1 MVKRVDDEL
10 SSAARVAITVA
21 TQMADRLARAR
32 EEAARTAQGRSEH
45 EVKQLQERF
54 SAERDAAV
62 AKVSVVERPE
72 FWERSSLMEQ
82 ASMHETAQQWK
93 DVDPR
98 AQAASETIG
107 RELRERY
114 GIDVTNPQANPDAVR
129 AALILRE
136 RAEAEAMQ
144 AAATAEKSGRGEAAV
159 ETALA
164 GAALDEAARLDAR
177 AASERN
183 DGQATAAAEPNADV
197 DTSRTDRAAELELQA
212 REYDSQA
219 NAGGTPD
226 RTPDELRE
234 LAEDARAQAQLHR
247 EPAEVGAAQQASQ
260 AGAETNAASDQG
272 RANAER
278 STGEAHYDS
287 AELSHGDGRGA
298 RSPGRTEGDRR
309 RPHARRGLAGS
320 ARVRGTRPGA
330 AGERAP
336 DQARP
341 RREPCH
347 RAHPAGPLGEDRRGK
362 AESSMN
368 LIVAGVMT

>member
-1 MVKRVDDEL
+1 MTDQGDGIDDEL

-21 TQMADRLARAR
+21 TQMADRLTRAR
-32 EEAARTAQGRSEH
+32 EEAARTAQGRSVH
-45 EVKQLQERF
+45 EVKQLQQRF

-72 FWERSSLMEQ
+72 YWERSSLMEQ

-136 RAEAEAMQ
+136 RAEATQ
-144 AAATAEKSGRGEAAV
+144 AAATTEKSGRGEAAV

-183 DGQATAAAEPNADV
+183 DGQAIAAEPDADV

-219 NAGGTPD
+219 DAGGD
-226 RTPDELRE
+226 IAGRTPDELRE

-247 EPAEVGAAQQASQ
+247 EPAEVGAAQGAPQQAAQ
-260 AGAETNAASDQG
+260 AGAETNAASDQA

-287 AELSHGDGRGA
+287 AERRTAMAAELGRQGVPQQTVDVRMRADVSHGRPASDAPVQGQQVNVPQTKRGRGA
-298 RSPGRTEGDRR
+298 NRGAQRTQQDR
-309 RPHARRGLAGS
+309 
-320 ARVRGTRPGA
+320 
-330 AGERAP
+330 
-336 DQARP
+336 
-341 RREPCH
+341 
-347 RAHPAGPLGEDRRGK
+347 
-362 AESSMN
+362 
-368 LIVAGVMT
+368 

>member
-1 MVKRVDDEL
+1 MTDQGDGIDDEL

-21 TQMADRLARAR
+21 TQMADRFARAR
-32 EEAARTAQGRSEH
+32 EEAARNSQGRSEQ
-45 EVKQLQERF
+45 EVKQLQARF

-62 AKVSVVERPE
+62 AKVSVVDRPE

-93 DVDPR
+93 DLDPR

-107 RELRERY
+107 RELHERY

-136 RAEAEAMQ
+136 RADAEAAQ
-144 AAATAEKSGRGEAAV
+144 AAASAEKSGRGEAAV

-183 DGQATAAAEPNADV
+183 DGQAITTEPDADV

-219 NAGGTPD
+219 EAGGTAD
-226 RTPDELRE
+226 RSPDELRE

-247 EPAEVGAAQQASQ
+247 EPAEVGATQSAPQQAAQ

-272 RANAER
+272 RANVEHSA
-278 STGEAHYDS
+278 GEVTYDS
-287 AELSHGDGRGA
+287 AERRTAMAAELGRQGVPQQTVDVRMRAEVSQGRPASEAPIQGQQVNVPQTKRGRGA
-298 RSPGRTEGDRR
+298 NRGAERTQQDR
-309 RPHARRGLAGS
+309 
-320 ARVRGTRPGA
+320 
-330 AGERAP
+330 
-336 DQARP
+336 
-341 RREPCH
+341 
-347 RAHPAGPLGEDRRGK
+347 
-362 AESSMN
+362 
-368 LIVAGVMT
+368 

>member
-1 MVKRVDDEL
+1 MTDQGDGIDDKL

-21 TQMADRLARAR
+21 TQMADRLARPR
-32 EEAARTAQGRSEH
+32 EEAARNSQGRSEH
-45 EVKQLQERF
+45 EVKQLQARF
-54 SAERDAAV
+54 GAERDAAV
-62 AKVSVVERPE
+62 AKVSVVERRE
-72 FWERSSLMEQ
+72 FWERSSLLEQ

-144 AAATAEKSGRGEAAV
+144 AAATAEKFGRGEAAV

-164 GAALDEAARLDAR
+164 GDALDKAARLDAR
-177 AASERN
+177 AAAERI
-183 DGQATAAAEPNADV
+183 DGQAIATEPNGDA
-197 DTSRTDRAAELELQA
+197 DTSPTDRTAELELQA

-219 NAGGTPD
+219 DAGGTAN
-226 RTPDELRE
+226 RSPDELRE
-234 LAEDARAQAQLHR
+234 LAEDARAQAQLR
-247 EPAEVGAAQQASQ
+247 PEPAEVGAAQSVPQQAAQ

-278 STGEAHYDS
+278 SAGETHYDS
-287 AELSHGDGRGA
+287 ADGRTAMAAELGRQGVPQQTIAVRMRAEVAQGRPASEAPVQGQQVNVPQTKRGRGA
-298 RSPGRTEGDRR
+298 SRAT
-309 RPHARRGLAGS
+309 
-320 ARVRGTRPGA
+320 
-330 AGERAP
+330 ERA
-336 DQARP
+336 QQ
-341 RREPCH
+341 
-347 RAHPAGPLGEDRRGK
+347 DR
-362 AESSMN
+362 
-368 LIVAGVMT
+368 

>member
-1 MVKRVDDEL
+1 MTDQGDGIADEM
-10 SSAARVAITVA
+10 STAARVAITVA
-21 TQMADRLARAR
+21 TQMHVRLARAR
-32 EEAARTAQGRSEH
+32 EVAARTAQGRSAH
-45 EVKQLQERF
+45 EVKQLQQRF
-54 SAERDAAV
+54 SAERDVAV
-62 AKVSVVERPE
+62 AKVSVVDRPE
-72 FWERSSLMEQ
+72 YWERSSLMDQ

-136 RAEAEAMQ
+136 RADAEAAQ
-144 AAATAEKSGRGEAAV
+144 SAAAAETAGRGEAAV

-183 DGQATAAAEPNADV
+183 DGQAIAAEPNADV

-219 NAGGTPD
+219 DAGGTPEH
-226 RTPDELRE
+226 TPDELRE

-247 EPAEVGAAQQASQ
+247 EPAEVGAAQSAPQQAAQ
-260 AGAETNAASDQG
+260 AGAETSAASDQG

-278 STGEAHYDS
+278 SAGEAHYDS
-287 AELSHGDGRGA
+287 AERRTAMAAELGRQGVPQQTVDVRMRAEVSHGRPASEAPVQGQQVNVPQTKRGRGA
-298 RSPGRTEGDRR
+298 NRATERTQQDR
-309 RPHARRGLAGS
+309 
-320 ARVRGTRPGA
+320 
-330 AGERAP
+330 
-336 DQARP
+336 
-341 RREPCH
+341 
-347 RAHPAGPLGEDRRGK
+347 
-362 AESSMN
+362 
-368 LIVAGVMT
+368 